1 MIAQCVGCS
10 LGCSH
15 SQLGKRA
22 DSLSDGA
29 PGRGSWPWPREILVS
44 ATVLDLVDGSGLA
57 FEDAGRHEL
66 KGAAA
71 RQLYRVA

>member
-1 MIAQCVGCS
+1 MAV
-10 LGCSH
+10 
-15 SQLGKRA
+15 A
-22 DSLSDGA
+22 A
-29 PGRGSWPWPREILVS
+29 PGEILVS

>member
-1 MIAQCVGCS
+1 MAV
-10 LGCSH
+10 
-15 SQLGKRA
+15 A
-22 DSLSDGA
+22 A
-29 PGRGSWPWPREILVS
+29 PGEILVS

-66 KGAAA
+66 KGISGA